1 MFLLVDAF
9 SKQKCRVL
17 PHQIWGDNVSEQMFT
32 VLRCEQ
38 KEGNWNQIKEH
49 TESKD
54 AFKEVLISLDENE
67 ISYKKDGL

>member
-17 PHQIWGDNVSEQMFT
+17 SNQIWRDDVSEKMFT

-54 AFKEVLISLDENE
+54 GFKEVLISLDENE
-67 ISYKKDGL
+67 ISCEKDGL